1 MVLINFNS
9 YYYSHLLFFF
19 TGEPTIKS
27 QRVSETS
34 DDYVDLSVDALSL
47 TNNNNTKSSLN
58 KLNYTQ
64 IEPLELGYISMEEII
79 RVCLYYFLIAFIVV
93 SVCCRV
99 CCLQ

>member
-1 MVLINFNS
+1 M
-9 YYYSHLLFFF
+9 
-19 TGEPTIKS
+19 
-27 QRVSETS
+27 
-34 DDYVDLSVDALSL
+34 DALSL

-64 IEPLELGYISMEEII
+64 IEPLELDYISMEEII

-93 SVCCRV
+93 SVCCWV